1 VADLTSVVSVVVA
14 DDHPATIAGIEAW
27 CAEAEPPVRVVDSGA
42 SVAVAWTDP
51 GASADVVV
59 LDLQLGGLVPA
70 FADLRRLVD
79 VGRQVVVY
87 TMREDRDTA
96 LNCIDIGAFVFLT
109 KAEGPAHLI
118 AAIRAAAA
126 TLPYTSPSMA
136 RAIGDD
142 ARQGRPRLTQRE
154 IDVLVNWFA
163 SESKEMV
170 ARKLNLSVSSVNTY
184 INRVRIKYANAGREA
199 PTKAALV
206 ARAIQDGLVS
216 LDEL

>member
-1 VADLTSVVSVVVA
+1 VADLITVVVI

-27 CAEAEPPVRVVDSGA
+27 CAASEVRVVDSGA
-42 SVAVAWTDP
+42 SVAVAWTEP
-51 GASADVVV
+51 GGSADVVV
-59 LDLQLGGLVPA
+59 FDLQLGGPVPA

-79 VGRQVVVY
+79 AGRQVVVY

-96 LNCIDIGAFVFLT
+96 LSCIDIGASGYLT
-109 KAEGPAHLI
+109 KAEGPTHLI
-118 AAIRAAAA
+118 AAIRAAAES
-126 TLPYTSPSMA
+126 LPYTPPSLA

-142 ARQGRPRLTQRE
+142 TRLDRPRLTPRE
-154 IDVLVNWFA
+154 VDVLVNWFA

-206 ARAIQDGLVS
+206 ARAIQDGLVG

>member
-1 VADLTSVVSVVVA
+1 MAGLITVVVV
-14 DDHPATIAGIEAW
+14 DDHPATVAGIEAW
-27 CAEAEPPVRVVDSGA
+27 CAKADPPLRVVDSGA
-42 SVAVAWTDP
+42 GVAVAWTEP
-51 GASADVVV
+51 GAAADVVV
-59 LDLQLGGLVPA
+59 FDLQLDGPVPA
-70 FADLRRLVD
+70 FVDLRRLVD
-79 VGRQVVVY
+79 AGRQVVVY

-96 LNCIDIGAFVFLT
+96 LLCIDVGAFVYLT

-118 AAIRAAAA
+118 AAIRAAADN
-126 TLPYTSPSMA
+126 LPYTPPSLA

-142 ARQGRPRLTQRE
+142 ARQGRPRLTPRE
-154 IDVLVNWFA
+154 VDVLVNWFA

-216 LDEL
+216 LEEL

>member
-1 VADLTSVVSVVVA
+1 MAGLITVVVV
-14 DDHPATIAGIEAW
+14 DDHPATVAGIEAW
-27 CAEAEPPVRVVDSGA
+27 CAAADPPLRVVDSGA
-42 SVAVAWTDP
+42 SVAVAWTEP

-59 LDLQLGGLVPA
+59 FDLQLDGPTPA
-70 FADLRRLVD
+70 FVDLRRLVD
-79 VGRQVVVY
+79 AGRQVVVY

-96 LNCIDIGAFVFLT
+96 LNCIDLGASVYLT
-109 KAEGPAHLI
+109 KAEGPVHLI
-118 AAIRAAAA
+118 AAIRAAAEN
-126 TLPYTSPSMA
+126 LPYTPPSLA

-142 ARQGRPRLTQRE
+142 ARQGRPRLTPRE
-154 IDVLVNWFA
+154 VDVLVSWFA

-184 INRVRIKYANAGREA
+184 INRIRIKYANMGREA

-216 LDEL
+216 LEEL

>member
-1 VADLTSVVSVVVA
+1 MAGLITVVVV
-14 DDHPATIAGIEAW
+14 DDHPATVAGIEAW
-27 CAEAEPPVRVVDSGA
+27 CAKADPPLRVVDSGA
-42 SVAVAWTDP
+42 GVAVAWTEP
-51 GASADVVV
+51 GAAADVVV
-59 LDLQLGGLVPA
+59 FDLQLDGPVPA
-70 FADLRRLVD
+70 FVDLRRLVD
-79 VGRQVVVY
+79 AGRQVVVY

-96 LNCIDIGAFVFLT
+96 LHCIDVGAFVYLT

-118 AAIRAAAA
+118 AAIRAAADN
-126 TLPYTSPSMA
+126 LPYTPPSLA

-142 ARQGRPRLTQRE
+142 ARQGRPRLTPRE
-154 IDVLVNWFA
+154 VDVLVNWFA
-163 SESKEMV
+163 SESKDMV

-216 LDEL
+216 LEEL

>member
-1 VADLTSVVSVVVA
+1 MAGLITVVVV
-14 DDHPATIAGIEAW
+14 DDHPATVAGIEAW
-27 CAEAEPPVRVVDSGA
+27 CAKADPPLRVVDSGA
-42 SVAVAWTDP
+42 GVAVAWTEP
-51 GASADVVV
+51 GAAADVVV
-59 LDLQLGGLVPA
+59 FDLQLDGPVPA
-70 FADLRRLVD
+70 FVDLRRLVD
-79 VGRQVVVY
+79 AGRQVVVY

-96 LNCIDIGAFVFLT
+96 LLCIDVGAFVYLT

-118 AAIRAAAA
+118 AAIRAAADN
-126 TLPYTSPSMA
+126 LPYTPPSLA

-142 ARQGRPRLTQRE
+142 ARQGRPRLTPRE
-154 IDVLVNWFA
+154 VDVLVNWFA
-163 SESKEMV
+163 SESKDMV

-216 LDEL
+216 LEEL

>member
-1 VADLTSVVSVVVA
+1 VADVITVVVV

-27 CAEAEPPVRVVDSGA
+27 CAAADPPVRVVDSGV
-42 SVAVAWTDP
+42 SVAVAWTEP
-51 GASADVVV
+51 GGSADVVV
-59 LDLQLGGLVPA
+59 LDIQLTGPVLA

-79 VGRQVVVY
+79 AGRQVVVY

-96 LNCIDIGAFVFLT
+96 LTCIDVGAFVYLT

-126 TLPYTSPSMA
+126 NLPYTPPSLA

-142 ARQGRPRLTQRE
+142 VRHDRPRLTPRE
-154 IDVLVNWFA
+154 VDVLVNWFA

-184 INRVRIKYANAGREA
+184 INRVRIKYANAGRDA

-206 ARAIQDGLVS
+206 ARAIQDGLVR